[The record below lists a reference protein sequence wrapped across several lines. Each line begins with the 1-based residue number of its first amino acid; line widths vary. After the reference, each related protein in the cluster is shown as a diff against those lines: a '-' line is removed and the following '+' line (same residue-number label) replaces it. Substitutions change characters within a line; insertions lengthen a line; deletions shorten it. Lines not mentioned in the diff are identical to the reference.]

1 MERKKAT
8 ELDDVSAIERRRI
21 KSIGSSL
28 SFHAGDHRK
37 LNTYRGI
44 QREVERCQRIVRDLV
59 EKLLTV
65 SDYR

>member
-44 QREVERCQRIVRDLV
+44 QRQVERC
-59 EKLLTV
+59 
-65 SDYR
+65 

>member
-8 ELDDVSAIERRRI
+8 ELHDVPVIKRRRI

-28 SFHAGDHRK
+28 SFRAGDHRN
-37 LNTYRGI
+37 LYAYRGI
-44 QREVERCQRIVRDLV
+44 QRQIEKCWRIVRDLV

-65 SDYR
+65 SDYS